1 MGNCWRCSRRWLT
14 RCGLVVHARAIDAR
28 KPETEPC
35 KLALDRGLQLRIAPH
50 GAHTLLVRYTVKGKT
65 AGRQYRLS
73 RESGEG
79 LGQIGLAAAC
89 AEATRIRA
97 LARDGIDWPAQQTNR
112 LRAEAEAREVK
123 DGEDRLILAVAV

>member
-1 MGNCWRCSRRWLT
+1 M
-14 RCGLVVHARAIDAR
+14 HARAIDAR

-35 KLALDRGLQLRIAPH
+35 KLALDRGLQLRIAPD
-50 GAHTLLVRYTVKGKT
+50 GARTLLVRYTVKAKT
-65 AGRQYRLS
+65 AGHQYRLS

-97 LARDGIDWPAQQTNR
+97 LARDGIDWPAQQANR